1 MSAAAQTVSATAVPP
16 DELVELLR
24 RMWRIR
30 LFEEKAIELFT
41 AGELPGF
48 LHSQIGQEAVCV
60 GTCARLRVDDYITST
75 HRGHGDLIAKGARP
89 DRMMAELFGKETGYC
104 RGKGGSMHILD
115 FGLGVL
121 GANGIV
127 GAGLPIGVGA
137 ALSATMRKT
146 DQVCVCFFG
155 DGASNIGAFHEALN
169 LAAVWRLPVVFVC
182 QNNDYAESTPRR
194 VQQTVAD
201 IAVRAASYDMPGTT
215 VDGMSVLEVHRSV
228 GEAVDRA
235 RAGEGPT
242 LVEAKTYR
250 YTGHYVGDPGVYRT
264 KEELEQWKARDPI
277 GGFESLLDD
286 AGVVGAEEARRVEAE
301 VRDEIERAVEFA
313 RTSADPR
320 PELAFDDVFA

>member
-1 MSAAAQTVSATAVPP
+1 MTVAAP
-16 DELVELLR
+16 DASFFGLPTSSLLDLLR
-24 RMWRIR
+24 KMWEIR
-30 LFEEKAIELFT
+30 AFEEKAIELFT

-48 LHSQIGQEAVCV
+48 LHSQIGQEAVCA
-60 GTCARLRVDDYITST
+60 GTCACLRADDYITST

-89 DRMMAELFGKETGYC
+89 DRMMAELFGRETGYC

-115 FGLGVL
+115 FGRGVL

-137 ALSATMRKT
+137 ALSALLRKT

-169 LAAVWRLPVVFVC
+169 LASVWVLPVVFVC

-194 VQQTVAD
+194 VQQTIAD
-201 IAVRAASYDMPGTT
+201 IAARASSYDMPGEA
-215 VDGMSVLEVHRSV
+215 VNGMDVLAVRETV
-228 GEAVDRA
+228 GEAVARA

-250 YTGHYVGDPGVYRT
+250 YMGHYIGDPGVYRT
-264 KEELEQWKARDPI
+264 REEVEDWRARDPI
-277 GGFESLLDD
+277 ASFEARLAGAGVLD
-286 AGVVGAEEARRVEAE
+286 AGDARQLEAE
-301 VRDEIERAVEFA
+301 LRRLVEDAVEFA
-313 RTSADPR
+313 RSSPDPMPESAF
-320 PELAFDDVFA
+320 EDVYA